1 MQKDRKEETLQRGH
15 AVIDDILNLT
25 PGDKAPHGKGRPDRD
40 LNVPQGDLTS
50 DDSARRDGTSVD
62 RNSGT
67 DD

>member
-1 MQKDRKEETLQRGH
+1 
-15 AVIDDILNLT
+15 VIDDILNLT